1 MRHTWLAGS
10 IAAIALAAVV
20 LGPAVV
26 AAEEGS
32 KPSSGLPVGGRTR
45 PFSVQDV
52 TGPYK
57 GKQLCYI

>member
-1 MRHTWLAGS
+1 MRCRQPALWG
-10 IAAIALAAVV
+10 AALTLAAVV
-20 LGPAVV
+20 LGAAAA

-52 TGPYK
+52 TGLAK
-57 GKQLCYI
+57 GGRICYI